1 MMIKA
6 VFIDVDDTLLD
17 FRACA
22 KQAMKETMKEFG
34 MVYEEAMFPVFWEI
48 NNELWR
54 AIERGELTREGLW
67 AIRWNRIFAELG
79 IKADGPAFETAFHD
93 KLAVSAVEVEGARE
107 IMAYLASRYR
117 VFVTTNAPH
126 HQQVT
131 RLTTAGMAQY
141 VEEVFTSEKI
151 GASKPSEMFFRA
163 CFETVGNILPGETV
177 IIGDSL
183 TADICGGNAY
193 GMKTCWFNPYEKEA
207 PADLAIDYTVK
218 NLAEIK
224 NWL

>member
-1 MMIKA
+1 MIKA

-22 KQAMKETMKEFG
+22 KQAMQETMKECG
-34 MVYEEAMFPVFWEI
+34 MVYEESMFPVFWRI

-67 AIRWNRIFAELG
+67 EIRWNRIFAELG
-79 IKADGPAFETAFHD
+79 IEADGPAFETAFHD
-93 KLAVSAVEVEGARE
+93 KLAVSAVEVEGARD

-126 HQQVT
+126 FQQVT
-131 RLTTAGMAQY
+131 RLTSAGMMQY
-141 VEEVFTSEKI
+141 VEGVFTSEKI
-151 GASKPSEMFFRA
+151 GASKPSKKFFAA
-163 CFETVGNILPGETV
+163 CFEEIDDILPAETV

-183 TADICGGNAY
+183 TADIRGGEGF
-193 GMKTCWFNPYEKEA
+193 GMKTCWFNPFGKEA
-207 PADLAIDYTVK
+207 PADITIDYMVHT
-218 NLAEIK
+218 LAEIK

>member
-1 MMIKA
+1 MIKA

-22 KQAMKETMKEFG
+22 KEAMQATMKEFG
-34 MVYEEAMFPVFWEI
+34 MVYEESMFPVFWQI
-48 NNELWR
+48 NSELWQ
-54 AIERGELTREGLW
+54 AIQRGELTREGLW
-67 AIRWNRIFAELG
+67 EIRWNRIFAELG
-79 IKADGPAFETAFHD
+79 IQADGPAFETAFHD

-126 HQQVT
+126 YQQVT
-131 RLTTAGMAQY
+131 RLTTAGMIQY

-151 GASKPSEMFFRA
+151 GASKPSEKFFKA
-163 CFETVGNILPGETV
+163 CFAALPDIKPEETV

-183 TADICGGNAY
+183 TADIRGGVVF
-193 GMKTCWFNPYEKEA
+193 GMKTCWFNPDGKEV
-207 PADLAIDYTVK
+207 PQELAIDYVVHT
-218 NLAEIK
+218 LAEIE

>member
-6 VFIDVDDTLLD
+6 VFVDVDDTLLD

-22 KQAMKETMKEFG
+22 KAAMQETMKEFG
-34 MVYEEAMFPVFWEI
+34 MVYEEAMFPVFLKT
-48 NNELWR
+48 NDALWL

-79 IKADGPAFETAFHD
+79 IEGDGPAFEGAFHD

-107 IMAYLASRYR
+107 IMEYLASRYR

-126 HQQVT
+126 YQQVT
-131 RLTTAGMAQY
+131 RLTTAGMIEY
-141 VEEVFTSEKI
+141 VEKVFTSEEI
-151 GASKPSEMFFRA
+151 GIAKPARRFFES
-163 CFETVGNILPGETV
+163 CFAGLDIKPEETC

-183 TADICGGNAY
+183 TADIRGGGAF
-193 GMKTCWFNPYEKEA
+193 GMKTCWFNPDHKPMPEDISIDCVVHTLDGIKEF
-207 PADLAIDYTVK
+207 L
-218 NLAEIK
+218 
-224 NWL
+224 